1 MGDTGTNSLGEEISF
16 LKESEIFSR
25 LSTKELKIIM
35 QRGRMET
42 YSQGSVLFNIGDPAD
57 AVYVVKAGVVEI
69 CRESGDSGKMAAV
82 AYLGESDPIGEVAI
96 ITGSLRASMARVPEK
111 VEILKIDEAD
121 FIDLLSQLPKLSL
134 GLLAVFA
141 KQLDRKFK
149 KERVTARSRQLSGRL
164 EYFDLPTIVQTLA
177 NSSLTGILTVTD
189 TSGRV
194 LAMLYF
200 QDGRI
205 LYAKSG
211 HLKGKQA
218 FYQLFQSAR
227 QDSFTFKG
235 GLPPKEFDGNAQIAM
250 TPLGLLLDSVR
261 YQDELDELK
270 TRYPNPHRV
279 FQPQSEALT
288 WDDEETQTL
297 AKEIWVHLK
306 LGESIA
312 EMVSKIPTCEHHIY
326 KVLSVMD
333 VEGLVA

>member
-1 MGDTGTNSLGEEISF
+1 MGDTGTNSLDEEISF

-42 YSQGSVLFNIGDPAD
+42 YSPGSILFNIGDLAD

-96 ITGSLRASMARVPEK
+96 ITGSHRASMARVPEK

-121 FIDLLSQLPKLSL
+121 FIDLLSQLPKLFL

-141 KQLDRKFK
+141 KRLDHKFK
-149 KERVTARSRQLSGRL
+149 KEVTARSRQLSGRL
-164 EYFDLPTIVQTLA
+164 KYFDFPTIVQTLA

-235 GLPPKEFDGNAQIAM
+235 GLPPKEFDGDAQIVI

-261 YQDELDELK
+261 YQNELDELK

-279 FQPQSEALT
+279 FQLKSEALT

-297 AKEIWVHLK
+297 AEEIWVHLK

-333 VEGLVA
+333 V